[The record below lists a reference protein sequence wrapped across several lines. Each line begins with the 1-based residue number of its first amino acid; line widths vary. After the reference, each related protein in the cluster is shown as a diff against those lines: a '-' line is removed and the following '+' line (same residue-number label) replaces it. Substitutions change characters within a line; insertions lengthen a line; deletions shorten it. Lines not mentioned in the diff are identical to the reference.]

1 MMNCKVGN
9 EYILRQIDDLLLLMD
24 RNTFCRPLEL
34 FNGATIGQH
43 IRHILN
49 FYQAL
54 LRGAD
59 KGLIDYADRERDSQ
73 IEQDPALARQ
83 VFLYISRDIQGLDE
97 ERGLPVLADF
107 IPDKSAGRPIVQSTL
122 GRELMFAFDH
132 AVHHLAMVRIGLQVC
147 HPDLQVQDELGVAPS
162 TLKFQQEQNSAS

>member
-1 MMNCKVGN
+1 MDCKEGN
-9 EYILRQIDDLLLLMD
+9 EYILRQIDDLLLQVD
-24 RNTFCRPLEL
+24 REIYARPLDL
-34 FNGATIGQH
+34 FQGATIGQH

-59 KGLIDYADRERDSQ
+59 KGLIDYADRERDLQ

-97 ERGLPVLADF
+97 ERELPVLADF
-107 IPDKSAGRPIVQSTL
+107 IPDKAVGRPIVQSTL

-132 AVHHLAMVRIGLQVC
+132 AVHHLAMVRIGLQVS
-147 HPDLQVQDELGVAPS
+147 HPDLHLQEELGVAPS
-162 TLKFQQEQNSAS
+162 TLKFQKEQNSAS